1 MANTCWTGGGQTSSK
16 LGAAPVSNR
25 IGPAFG
31 WSIRVAMIATLRR
44 GEVGLGFE
52 GVLTPA
58 AASAHPSSYSM
69 LPRSRKCTFIVV
81 PPSGG
86 RAERSAPRRLVIFAG
101 QAPLVKGS
109 GDGVVGPR
117 GLGAARGQL
126 EVSGPSS
133 P

>member
-16 LGAAPVSNR
+16 LGAAPVSKR

-69 LPRSRKCTFIVV
+69 LPRSRKCTFTVV
-81 PPSGG
+81 PPPLEASSG
-86 RAERSAPRRLVIFAG
+86 RRPEDWSSLPVRRHLSKI
-101 QAPLVKGS
+101 LLMVGS
-109 GDGVVGPR
+109 EYESTLSR
-117 GLGAARGQL
+117 Q
-126 EVSGPSS
+126 EV
-133 P
+133 